1 MPSRRC
7 FVGLQLLF
15 RLPLHFF
22 SFNPLPGDEM
32 SREQTPS
39 TWLRDFVWF
48 PDWSYEWTQLEPGLF
63 KQTHPV
69 ILYPLDQKHRQRLKS
84 SSLPFRTCWKTF
96 SGSSALPIRCP
107 WCASDKPSETI
118 GVECTPLPQPKELG
132 KTLPDNPNIQRPKMF
147 KWFSNHQISTERAI
161 RIMGISSQNAHSKQK
176 PPKKGTLFFQWKN
189 VFSHWLICWLATLS
203 QVLSFLELPNLWWP
217 DISESFWC
225 FVRPVSSLFFLSK
238 PASCITTQKKKQ
250 EKG

>member
-1 MPSRRC
+1 MKW
-7 FVGLQLLF
+7 VGPHHLLDSEILF
-15 RLPLHFF
+15 DFLIEAMNEH
-22 SFNPLPGDEM
+22 NK
-32 SREQTPS
+32 S
-39 TWLRDFVWF
+39 T
-48 PDWSYEWTQLEPGLF
+48 GLF

-84 SSLPFRTCWKTF
+84 SSLPFQTCWKTY
-96 SGSSALPIRCP
+96 SGSSAPPIRCP
-107 WCASDKPSETI
+107 WCACDKPSETRGRVHVPTATKRI
-118 GVECTPLPQPKELG
+118 GG

-161 RIMGISSQNAHSKQK
+161 RIMGISSENAHSKQK

-225 FVRPVSSLFFLSK
+225 FVRPVSSLFFCQSQHL
-238 PASCITTQKKKQ
+238 ASQPRKKNRKKVRGNNQ
-250 EKG
+250 ILL